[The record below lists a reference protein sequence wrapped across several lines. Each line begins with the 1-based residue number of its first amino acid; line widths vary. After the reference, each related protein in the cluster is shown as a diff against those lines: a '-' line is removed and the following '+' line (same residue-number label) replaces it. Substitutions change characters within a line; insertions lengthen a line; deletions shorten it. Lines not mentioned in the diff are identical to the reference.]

1 MTKINALIVIIA
13 SSLLP
18 LSPESRKE
26 KNTLMIVGTQ
36 RPIPRTRILT
46 GLSHLVV
53 FQQSTGEHLLV
64 TRKLSPFNPQLLV
77 HLKTPYVLF
86 HCIYVLRDRVSK
98 GEIAGTLAGVGAEWG
113 VGLSLPPL

>member
-1 MTKINALIVIIA
+1 MTKINAPIVIIA
-13 SSLLP
+13 ASLLP

-26 KNTLMIVGTQ
+26 KNTLKLIETQ
-36 RPIPRTRILT
+36 RPVPRTRILT

-53 FQQSTGEHLLV
+53 FQQSSGGHLLV

-86 HCIYVLRDRVSK
+86 HCIYVLRDHVTK

-113 VGLSLPPL
+113 GGLSLPPL